1 MPESASFEQRLAHL
15 RSLAARQPSVP
26 RVGAD
31 LTEQRQRL
39 ERARAQVVA
48 RLRDAMDVGEP
59 GRIEELRAR
68 ALQLAQ
74 KIAFVSEASRS
85 SPAPSDAVTD
95 SELRAQIV
103 VFLAWAREQQA
114 ALSADDRAELQAVAA
129 NLVRKRRESLMSVE
143 SSLQAARKH
152 ALQGV
157 VLIRELRSMVDALRD
172 GDVVTGVRRLP
183 FEPQRHLAANQFG
196 LSSQAVTSAI
206 WALQT
211 LSAQWPELRA
221 FAALPDWSALP
232 FDEIVSVVMP
242 SDDLSSPVEAT
253 RLAML
258 QRLRMVDDLGA
269 ATVLWLSELLG
280 QTAAL
285 PGPGSGGAI
294 GPERVPVD
302 S

>member
-1 MPESASFEQRLAHL
+1 VPESASFEQRLAHL

-31 LTEQRQRL
+31 LTEQRLRL
-39 ERARAQVVA
+39 ERARAQVLA
-48 RLRDAMDVGEP
+48 RLRDAMEVGEP
-59 GRIEELRAR
+59 GRIEELRAK

-85 SPAPSDAVTD
+85 SETVTD

-103 VFLAWAREQQA
+103 MFLAWAREQHA
-114 ALSADDRAELQAVAA
+114 ALSVDDRAELQAVAA
-129 NLVRKRRESLMSVE
+129 DLVRKRRESLMSVE

-196 LSSQAVTSAI
+196 LSRQAVTSAT

-221 FAALPDWSALP
+221 YAALPDWSALP
-232 FDEIVSVVMP
+232 FDEIVSAVVP
-242 SDDLSSPVEAT
+242 SDELSSPVEAT

-285 PGPGSGGAI
+285 PGPGTAGAT
-294 GPERVPVD
+294 GPERVPTD

>member
-31 LTEQRQRL
+31 LTEQRLRL
-39 ERARAQVVA
+39 ERARAQVLA
-48 RLRDAMDVGEP
+48 RLRDAMEVGEP
-59 GRIEELRAR
+59 GRIEELRAK

-85 SPAPSDAVTD
+85 SETVTD

-103 VFLAWAREQQA
+103 MFLAWAREQHA
-114 ALSADDRAELQAVAA
+114 ALSVDDRAELQAVAA
-129 NLVRKRRESLMSVE
+129 DLVRKRRESLMSVE

-196 LSSQAVTSAI
+196 LSRQAVTSAT

-221 FAALPDWSALP
+221 YAALPDWSALP
-232 FDEIVSVVMP
+232 FDEIVSAVVP
-242 SDDLSSPVEAT
+242 SDELSSPVEAT

-285 PGPGSGGAI
+285 PGPGTAGAT
-294 GPERVPVD
+294 GPERVPTD

>member
-1 MPESASFEQRLAHL
+1 L
-15 RSLAARQPSVP
+15 
-26 RVGAD
+26 
-31 LTEQRQRL
+31 
-39 ERARAQVVA
+39 A
-48 RLRDAMDVGEP
+48 RLRDAMEVGEP
-59 GRIEELRAR
+59 GRIEELRAK

-85 SPAPSDAVTD
+85 SETVTD

-103 VFLAWAREQQA
+103 MFLAWAREQHA
-114 ALSADDRAELQAVAA
+114 ALSVDDRAELQAVAA
-129 NLVRKRRESLMSVE
+129 DLVRKRRESLMSVE

-196 LSSQAVTSAI
+196 LSRQAVTSAT

-221 FAALPDWSALP
+221 YAALPDWSALP
-232 FDEIVSVVMP
+232 FDEIVSAVVP
-242 SDDLSSPVEAT
+242 SDELSSPVEAT

-285 PGPGSGGAI
+285 PGPGTAGAT
-294 GPERVPVD
+294 GPERVPTE

>member
-15 RSLAARQPSVP
+15 RLLAARQPAVP

-59 GRIEELRAR
+59 GRIAELRAK

-74 KIAFVSEASRS
+74 KIAIVSEASRWLS
-85 SPAPSDAVTD
+85 APTDTVTD

-103 VFLAWAREQQA
+103 MFLAWAREQGA
-114 ALSADDRAELQAVAA
+114 PLSADDRAELQAVAA
-129 NLVRKRRESLMSVE
+129 QLVRKRRESLQSVE
-143 SSLQAARKH
+143 GSLQAARKH

-157 VLIRELRSMVDALRD
+157 VLIRDLSGMVDARRD
-172 GDVVTGVRRLP
+172 GDVVTEVRRLP
-183 FEPQRHLAANQFG
+183 FAPQRHVAAHQFE
-196 LSSQAVTSAI
+196 LSKQAVASATGT
-206 WALQT
+206 LRM

-221 FAALPDWSALP
+221 CAALPDWSALP
-232 FDEIVSVVMP
+232 FDEIVSAVVP
-242 SDDLSSPVEAT
+242 LSELSSPVEAT
-253 RLAML
+253 RFAML
-258 QRLRMVDDLGA
+258 QRLRMVDDLGS
-269 ATVLWLSELLG
+269 ATVLWLAELLG

-285 PGPGSGGAI
+285 PGPGFAGAT
-294 GPERVPVD
+294 
-302 S
+302 